1 MPRVVVINP
10 KGHFMGNKEE
20 KRTFKTKQLIENLPD
35 DPEAL
40 FLMLPKKAEGIKH
53 LWAQQA
59 DILRA

>member
-1 MPRVVVINP
+1 
-10 KGHFMGNKEE
+10 MGNKEE